1 MKAIKT
7 LPHATRGWWRG
18 TNGGVGE
25 DRVLYVTD
33 VDLNLELPQIN
44 LELEDINI
52 MLEVEIEEI
61 ELNDDD

>member
-7 LPHATRGWWRG
+7 LPHATRGWW
-18 TNGGVGE
+18 GGAGGGI